1 MKLKFIPIF
10 LFIVTLQAA
19 HSSEIGSTPPP
30 QGKVIYTMNC
40 TFVDDTGKAIGK
52 SQKYI
57 LRKGGDGREQMEITS
72 QENAHVPPPIYIQKT
87 SGAYTNGGF
96 KTFYWN
102 NTVRMTVIRGDK
114 TTVEIEFINSPAIS
128 IAKATCD
135 NPVYLP

>member
-19 HSSEIGSTPPP
+19 HSSGIDSTPP

-57 LRKGGDGREQMEITS
+57 LRKGDGREQMEITP
-72 QENAHVPPPIYIQKT
+72 QENAHVPPPIYIQKQVVLT
-87 SGAYTNGGF
+87 PMVGSKPSTEQYSTDDRDQG
-96 KTFYWN
+96 
-102 NTVRMTVIRGDK
+102 R
-114 TTVEIEFINSPAIS
+114 
-128 IAKATCD
+128 
-135 NPVYLP
+135 

>member
-1 MKLKFIPIF
+1 
-10 LFIVTLQAA
+10 
-19 HSSEIGSTPPP
+19 
-30 QGKVIYTMNC
+30 KVIYTMNC

-57 LRKGGDGREQMEITS
+57 LRKGGDGREQMEITP

-114 TTVEIEFINSPAIS
+114 TTVEIEFIDSPAIS

>member
-19 HSSEIGSTPPP
+19 HSSGIDSTPPP

-57 LRKGGDGREQMEITS
+57 LRKGDGREQMEITP
-72 QENAHVPPPIYIQKT
+72 QENAHVPPYTYKKQVVLTPMVGSKPSTGTIQY
-87 SGAYTNGGF
+87 G
-96 KTFYWN
+96 
-102 NTVRMTVIRGDK
+102 
-114 TTVEIEFINSPAIS
+114 
-128 IAKATCD
+128 
-135 NPVYLP
+135 

>member
-19 HSSEIGSTPPP
+19 HSSGIGSTPPP

-72 QENAHVPPPIYIQKT
+72 QENAHVPPPHIHTKNKWCLHQWWVQNLLLEQYSTDDRDQ
-87 SGAYTNGGF
+87 G
-96 KTFYWN
+96 
-102 NTVRMTVIRGDK
+102 R
-114 TTVEIEFINSPAIS
+114 
-128 IAKATCD
+128 
-135 NPVYLP
+135 